1 MKTFTSKHVKCAGKG
16 KDMSSKNSR
25 KKGYSNINFAAAV
38 TCFVVILIIVLVVT
52 IGSRNK
58 PDDTDSDPI
67 LSAAESISEQSVVSE
82 QETSLPEESS
92 EPDISF
98 TTVSLETA
106 SFHEG
111 DLIVVNPTYA
121 MAGEPTDQIIK
132 LWEKKTANYKLSDL
146 SVTYSERLVPE
157 LNNML
162 DALYASASSGALTI
176 STGYRTV
183 EEQQKAHDS
192 KRNINGREPVG
203 GCSDLNTGLSFTAW
217 VYPSTEGKIGEGK
230 FAWLSENCYEYGY
243 IVRYP
248 AGKSNLTGI
257 DASAD
262 TYVTYRY
269 VGTPHS
275 YLISLNAYC
284 LEEYVEFVTRF
295 NVDSRYSFSRE
306 GVTYEIYY
314 VKAADGETTEIP
326 VPVDCDYTVSGD
338 NIGGFIV
345 TITR

>member
-132 LWEKKTANYKLSDL
+132 LWEKKPGSYSAPICLKL
-146 SVTYSERLVPE
+146 TT
-157 LNNML
+157 
-162 DALYASASSGALTI
+162 TI
-176 STGYRTV
+176 
-183 EEQQKAHDS
+183 
-192 KRNINGREPVG
+192 
-203 GCSDLNTGLSFTAW
+203 
-217 VYPSTEGKIGEGK
+217 
-230 FAWLSENCYEYGY
+230 
-243 IVRYP
+243 
-248 AGKSNLTGI
+248 
-257 DASAD
+257 
-262 TYVTYRY
+262 
-269 VGTPHS
+269 
-275 YLISLNAYC
+275 
-284 LEEYVEFVTRF
+284 
-295 NVDSRYSFSRE
+295 
-306 GVTYEIYY
+306 
-314 VKAADGETTEIP
+314 
-326 VPVDCDYTVSGD
+326 
-338 NIGGFIV
+338 
-345 TITR
+345 